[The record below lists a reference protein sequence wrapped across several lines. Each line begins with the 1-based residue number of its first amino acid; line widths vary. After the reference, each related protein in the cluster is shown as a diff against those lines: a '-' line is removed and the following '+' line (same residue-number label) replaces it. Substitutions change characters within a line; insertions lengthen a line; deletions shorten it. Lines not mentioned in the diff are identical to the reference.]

1 MIEILARS
9 VTCLLVVIAR
19 SELAAKTVSMDIPLT
34 YGTIEFGGGGTTAKA
49 S

>member
-1 MIEILARS
+1 MKIEILALS

-19 SELAAKTVSMDIPLT
+19 SGVAAKTVNKASPLAD
-34 YGTIEFGGGGTTAKA
+34 GTIESASGGAARA